1 MTQPISAADTNADE
15 QPSSPEPDL
24 NADAGRHAAE
34 QAKEYDSV
42 FAPLTLTFDDGT
54 TMEIPPQP
62 SLRMLDDD
70 CLDAYNRLVVEA
82 ESYDREEIHLPE
94 RTVKDDEGNEMTLPA
109 ETKLGN
115 YLLPYRKDGVLIS
128 PPWEVQEVQA
138 AIGQENYALLRSK
151 TIKGRR
157 ASSAD
162 VRRLWN
168 EQGLRLMERQKRDS
182 KSADST
188 GDLAPVAAADSQ

>member
-1 MTQPISAADTNADE
+1 MSETPADAAESTTDA
-15 QPSSPEPDL
+15 PDV

-54 TMEIPPQP
+54 TLEVPPQP
-62 SLRMLDDD
+62 SLRMLDDE
-70 CLDAYNRLVVEA
+70 CLEAYDRLIFEA
-82 ESYDREEIHLPE
+82 ESYDREEISLPQ

-109 ETKLGN
+109 ETKQGG
-115 YLLPYRKDGVLIS
+115 YLTPYRKGGVLIS

-138 AIGQENYALLRSK
+138 ALGPENYALLRSK
-151 TIKGRR
+151 KIKGRR
-157 ASSAD
+157 ASAGD

-188 GDLAPVAAADSQ
+188 GDLAPVAAPDSQ